1 MRGLE
6 IALEGKLKI
15 IVPFRR
21 NRLSEHTEDR
31 LIVLRTDMVTQILQH
46 WLALVAQVL
55 RKFAL

>member
-6 IALEGKLKI
+6 VALEGKLKI

-21 NRLSEHTEDR
+21 YWLSEHTEDR

-46 WLALVAQVL
+46 WFTLVAEML